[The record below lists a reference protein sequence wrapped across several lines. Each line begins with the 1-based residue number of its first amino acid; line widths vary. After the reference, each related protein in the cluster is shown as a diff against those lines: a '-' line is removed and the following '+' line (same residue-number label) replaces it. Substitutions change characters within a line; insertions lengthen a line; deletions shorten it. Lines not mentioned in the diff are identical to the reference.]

1 MCKLLKHNHLTSS
14 ALNIPNSFARV
25 CVPLACS
32 NCQSWVQPSPGN
44 HHASPSLTGAS
55 DASGYSKV
63 KTHPIRSCCLCS
75 IHLTFVKVV
84 ACEYGGLSSFVRT
97 ISARKDD
104 MESFFIYSCDSCM
117 DKCFIQLRKVT
128 HYFFFVLEAHNPPN
142 LVSSIILFWSHTKYC
157 SSSCRLKNFCQV
169 ALHLVK
175 QGVLFVDMR
184 VAWANFKFV
193 ADGLRHIFC

>member
-128 HYFFFVLEAHNPPN
+128 HYFFFCSGGTQSPKFSFLYHFILKPHQVLQQFLQVEKFLPSCITPCE
-142 LVSSIILFWSHTKYC
+142 TRC
-157 SSSCRLKNFCQV
+157 SVCGYASCLS
-169 ALHLVK
+169 
-175 QGVLFVDMR
+175 
-184 VAWANFKFV
+184 
-193 ADGLRHIFC
+193 